1 MQQNFPELNG
11 IRGIARKI
19 GPGILRQGLQS
30 PMPSVC
36 LLVAQGGRHLFLS
49 NKARLGNTVLAGLY
63 LRTQFTYARPAFEL
77 INIAFTYVRKQ
88 SLELIMLLRTHTPSG
103 SN

>member
-1 MQQNFPELNG
+1 MSATSD
-11 IRGIARKI
+11 AREDYTSTAD
-19 GPGILRQGLQS
+19 PDLDDH
-30 PMPSVC
+30 
-36 LLVAQGGRHLFLS
+36 RHV
-49 NKARLGNTVLAGLY
+49 TVLAALY
-63 LRTQFTYARPAFEL
+63 LRIQFTYARPAFEL

>member
-1 MQQNFPELNG
+1 MLQEQDEERDETQWRCALCRQKLSKEHLDSELHMKN
-11 IRGIARKI
+11 AR
-19 GPGILRQGLQS
+19 
-30 PMPSVC
+30 
-36 LLVAQGGRHLFLS
+36 
-49 NKARLGNTVLAGLY
+49 TVLAGLY
-63 LRTQFTYARPAFEL
+63 LRIQFTYARPAFEL